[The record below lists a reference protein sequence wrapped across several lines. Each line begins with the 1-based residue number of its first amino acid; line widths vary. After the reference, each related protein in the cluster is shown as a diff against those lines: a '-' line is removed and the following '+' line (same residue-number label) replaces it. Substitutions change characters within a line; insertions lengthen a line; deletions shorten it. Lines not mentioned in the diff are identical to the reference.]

1 MIAVNIRS
9 QSEEIQYIRERFEMI
24 DNKSVLCFNA
34 DLIVISVFFYCVIL
48 AVCFEQRKLCIL
60 RDLSR

>member
-34 DLIVISVFFYCVIL
+34 DLIVISVFFIVSYLLFISSSVSS
-48 AVCFEQRKLCIL
+48 V
-60 RDLSR
+60 S

>member
-34 DLIVISVFFYCVIL
+34 DLRVISDFFL
-48 AVCFEQRKLCIL
+48 LCHTCCL
-60 RDLSR
+60 FRAA

>member
-34 DLIVISVFFYCVIL
+34 DLIVISVFFIVSYLLFISSSISSV
-48 AVCFEQRKLCIL
+48 
-60 RDLSR
+60 S

>member
-34 DLIVISVFFYCVIL
+34 DLIVISVFFIVSYLLFVSSS
-48 AVCFEQRKLCIL
+48 V
-60 RDLSR
+60 SSVS